1 MVGTPV
7 TPASKMIQRT
17 PSTTPGGG
25 TRVREEDSSNS
36 YGSAIKQER
45 TSIERPATSYKFDKV
60 FDPSCSTLKVYEEGA
75 KNVALSALTGINS
88 NYYYYYDD
96 DDNGGATIFAYGQTS
111 SGKTYTMRGIT
122 ENAVTDIFEHIK
134 NTQERAFVLKVSALE
149 IYNESVIDLLNRES
163 GHLRLLDDPE
173 VAAGFWKMLI
183 NIYSGV
189 SMSNNLFFFW

>member
-1 MVGTPV
+1 MLLGKDGRNT
-7 TPASKMIQRT
+7 
-17 PSTTPGGG
+17 G
-25 TRVREEDSSNS
+25 N
-36 YGSAIKQER
+36 
-45 TSIERPATSYKFDKV
+45 TSIKDDTENAVDNSRRWNQGSRREILVHKV

-75 KNVALSALTGINS
+75 KNVALSALTGING

-96 DDNGGATIFAYGQTS
+96 DDNGGGDDEFDEETIFAYGQSS

-122 ENAVTDIFEHIK
+122 RAVTDIFEHIK

-173 VAAGFWKMLI
+173 RGSLWKASEEVVRNFI
-183 NIYSGV
+183 
-189 SMSNNLFFFW
+189 

>member
-75 KNVALSALTGINS
+75 KNVALSALTGINT
-88 NYYYYYDD
+88 
-96 DDNGGATIFAYGQTS
+96 TIFAYGQTS

-134 NTQERAFVLKVSALE
+134 KLSALE